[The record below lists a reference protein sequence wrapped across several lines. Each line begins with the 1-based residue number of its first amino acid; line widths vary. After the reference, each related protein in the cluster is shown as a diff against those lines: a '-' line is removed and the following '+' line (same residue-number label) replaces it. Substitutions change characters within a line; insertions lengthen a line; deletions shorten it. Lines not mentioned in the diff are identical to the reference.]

1 MEVNTYTLLFKSPSE
16 MDVEEIKRVINQLLY
31 DAETQKRIGATDR
44 ENLNIVILRD
54 KAHYLNFLQGFTK
67 WNSIGTWREFLPTGE
82 VVEYPEEKNI
92 SVEIQFKDRPDELV
106 GNRLMDLFSEYNK
119 RVIGEK
125 LLYAYTQP
133 VEESTL

>member
-31 DAETQKRIGATDR
+31 DAETQKRIGATNR

-54 KAHYLNFLQGFTK
+54 KAHHLNFLQGFTK